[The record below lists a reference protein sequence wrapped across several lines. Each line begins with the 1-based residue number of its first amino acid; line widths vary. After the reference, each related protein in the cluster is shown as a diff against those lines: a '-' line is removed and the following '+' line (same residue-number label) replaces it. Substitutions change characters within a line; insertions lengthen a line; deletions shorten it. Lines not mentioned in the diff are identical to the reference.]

1 MGVWKC
7 SLLQHNLVYFNQST
21 ICGAQSAFV
30 DAPPKY
36 LMIILLECLNQT
48 TIEYNRSS
56 IWDHTGISHQNLHTI
71 STESYFSSAHS
82 GLCVFFFLHIL
93 RGGRK
98 LAPSAHSF
106 IFRSL
111 SHRRSLAS
119 ATVGADN
126 KYGEAIY
133 NHNSSMRPFQAS
145 WPSWGFANLSLSISL
160 QTLSH
165 RMWACNFSTWD
176 AKAEE
181 SQVWGRLGLNTVML
195 FQQNKTISPI
205 KTNQPTK
212 QLINQPT
219 KTLKHLTL
227 PNFAMQ
233 FLLKHRLLFPN

>member
-1 MGVWKC
+1 METCPICSGIRRWKEILLWKQLNPMGVWKC

-30 DAPPKY
+30 DAPPKH
-36 LMIILLECLNQT
+36 LIIILLECLNQM
-48 TIEYNRSS
+48 TIKYNRSS

-71 STESYFSSAHS
+71 FTESYFSSAHS

-98 LAPSAHSF
+98 LAPSAQSF

-145 WPSWGFANLSLSISL
+145 WPSWGFANLSLSHYKHYLTGCEPVIL
-160 QTLSH
+160 ALGMLRQKNLK
-165 RMWACNFSTWD
+165 F
-176 AKAEE
+176 EE
-181 SQVWGRLGLNTVML
+181 GLG
-195 FQQNKTISPI
+195 
-205 KTNQPTK
+205 
-212 QLINQPT
+212 
-219 KTLKHLTL
+219 
-227 PNFAMQ
+227 
-233 FLLKHRLLFPN
+233 